1 MICTRLL
8 AMMAIFAVL
17 LTAGGWTL
25 GDVMTKQN
33 AEAQMRGIAA
43 TDTGNMTPGMM
54 TMKPGDNMM
63 MAGGKNITSSI
74 NLMNI
79 IQQALLLPYQ
89 RR

>member
-33 AEAQMRGIAA
+33 A
-43 TDTGNMTPGMM
+43 
-54 TMKPGDNMM
+54 
-63 MAGGKNITSSI
+63 GGSNER
-74 NLMNI
+74 
-79 IQQALLLPYQ
+79 Y
-89 RR
+89 